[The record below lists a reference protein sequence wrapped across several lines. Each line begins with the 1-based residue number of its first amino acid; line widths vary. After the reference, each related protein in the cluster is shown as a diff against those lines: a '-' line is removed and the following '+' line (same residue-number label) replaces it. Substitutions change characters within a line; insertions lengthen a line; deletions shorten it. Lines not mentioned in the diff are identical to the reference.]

1 MAADLFRQTLEE
13 MVDPKHPLVILSRRI
28 PWKSL
33 EEKVAPLLV
42 PEPRPAT
49 EVEVEDLFGKSIQ
62 PVAANPGGRPRLP
75 TRLLMSLLYL
85 KHAFNLS
92 DEELCARWAESVPW
106 QLFSGQTFYEP
117 RLPCDPTQI
126 GRFRKALG
134 EEGVEY
140 LLMATIETA
149 VASKAVKP
157 TELERLIIDSTVMVR
172 HEVATVIVSPLFQGM
187 RPAVPSAVAYPCMRH
202 W

>member
-1 MAADLFRQTLEE
+1 MAAALFRQTLEE
-13 MVDPKHPLVILSRRI
+13 MVDPKHPSVILSCRI

-33 EEKVAPLLV
+33 EEKVALLLV
-42 PEPRPAT
+42 PERRSASA
-49 EVEVEDLFGKSIQ
+49 VEVEDLFGTSIQ
-62 PVAANPGGRPRLP
+62 MVAANRGGRPSLP

-85 KHAFNLS
+85 KHAFNPS
-92 DEELCARWAESVPW
+92 DEELCDRWADRCPGSSSADR
-106 QLFSGQTFYEP
+106 LFTSHV
-117 RLPCDPTQI
+117 PCDPTQI

-157 TELERLIIDSTVMVR
+157 PELERLIVDRTIMVR